1 MCFLLNR
8 FCRYADLWEA
18 HLRTALL
25 DALPEAQ
32 RHLDVDDNPLEPSMS
47 AFTFHSA
54 LTSAFPGAD
63 ICGYR
68 FAVGNSH
75 CARSYASR
83 IRARSGRV
91 PSSNVA
97 RVCHFVSSC
106 PALVHLSFIFS
117 IFLFLAFMYLI
128 LMLGINSGTT
138 LQAQKGH
145 IVLTPYA
152 VVQQLLTMGLVEL
165 V

>member
-1 MCFLLNR
+1 MLAHANHY
-8 FCRYADLWEA
+8 CRYADLWEA

-25 DALPEAQ
+25 DALPKAQ
-32 RHLDVDDNPLEPSMS
+32 RELDVVDHPFEPPMS
-47 AFTFHSA
+47 ASIHYLDF
-54 LTSAFPGAD
+54 LDYVGAD
-63 ICGYR
+63 IRGSWLCTCHSY
-68 FAVGNSH
+68 

-83 IRARSGRV
+83 FRARIGRV
-91 PSSNVA
+91 PSRDSA
-97 RVCHFVSSC
+97 RVCRFT
-106 PALVHLSFIFS
+106 SFWSAYTHPSPF
-117 IFLFLAFMYLI
+117 FLAFLLEI
-128 LMLGINSGTT
+128 LTFGLDSGTT